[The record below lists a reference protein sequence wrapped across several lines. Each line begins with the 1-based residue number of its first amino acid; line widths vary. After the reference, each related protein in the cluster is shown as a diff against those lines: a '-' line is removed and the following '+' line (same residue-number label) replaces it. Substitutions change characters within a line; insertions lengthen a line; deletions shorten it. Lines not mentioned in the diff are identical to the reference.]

1 MADTI
6 NIEPDTEGYARIA
19 RRLSEQVLEDVGS
32 RRRQADRGLLVQI
45 VKIAGKLR
53 VDDPSVLA
61 RLIVALEQN
70 ESAPIMPGRA
80 GAGVAR

>member
-6 NIEPDTEGYARIA
+6 NLEPDAEGYARIA
-19 RRLSEQVLEDVGS
+19 RRLSEQVLEDVKS
-32 RRRQADRGLLVQI
+32 KRQQADRGLLVQI

-70 ESAPIMPGRA
+70 ENTAIMPSR
-80 GAGVAR
+80 